1 MNRAEILA
9 AANAATNGQ
18 RDVQYGTPED
28 NFERIATLWNA
39 HLCNR
44 PYGPPPAALDA
55 EDVAWMLLQVKQARA
70 VHSFNADNYVD
81 AAGYAACGGEIAAR
95 WAEE

>member
-9 AANAATNGQ
+9 AADAATNGQ
-18 RDVQYGTPED
+18 RDAQYGTPED

-39 HLCNR
+39 HVSIIAGAN
-44 PYGPPPAALDA
+44 ANVQFSA
-55 EDVAWMLLQVKQARA
+55 EDVAWMLMQVKQARA

-95 WAEE
+95 WSEE